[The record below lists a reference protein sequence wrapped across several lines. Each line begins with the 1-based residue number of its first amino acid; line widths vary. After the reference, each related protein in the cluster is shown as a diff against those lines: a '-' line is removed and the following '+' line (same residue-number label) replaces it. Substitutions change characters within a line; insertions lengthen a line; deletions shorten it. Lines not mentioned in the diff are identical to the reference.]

1 MPMAALPGKRTVAA
15 AFPHELSLR
24 WRNRGMMAG
33 RTGVAAMPDYQL
45 YCLDGDGHIGLADWI
60 EADTDEEA
68 VKKARE
74 LRPDAHRCEIWLK
87 SKLVA
92 NLNHQGQFDRP

>member
-1 MPMAALPGKRTVAA
+1 
-15 AFPHELSLR
+15 
-24 WRNRGMMAG
+24 MMAC
-33 RTGVAAMPDYQL
+33 RTGVAAMPDYRL

-74 LRPDAHRCEIWLK
+74 LRPGAHRCEIWLK

-92 NLNHQGQFDRP
+92 NLNHQGQFEQP